1 MVRVMIVEAN
11 QYLRM
16 GLKMSLENEA
26 DLTVVGELSE
36 AAAAVEEASALEPDV
51 ILLSVELPDVSGF
64 EACLSLLEVL
74 PTVRIIMM
82 TNRLAMGE
90 IVSAMNVGSSGYLPK
105 DGPHADLVRTVRANG
120 QGEMFLIR
128 QVAEQTL
135 RIFQYNRRYVDLTQL
150 TVREQQVLVLVAD
163 GLSNAA
169 IGATLDISQYTV
181 RNHISSIFAKL
192 KVSTR
197 AQLGAFA
204 VMIGILVDDETHDE
218 G

>member
-11 QYLRM
+11 QYLSM

-26 DLTVVGELSE
+26 DLTVVGEFSE
-36 AAAAVEEASALEPDV
+36 AAEAIKEASALQPDV
-51 ILLSVELPDVSGF
+51 ILLSVELPDGSGF

-74 PTVRIIMM
+74 PHVRIIMM
-82 TNRLAMGE
+82 TDRLAMGE

-105 DGPHADLVRTVRANG
+105 DGPHTDLVRTVRANG
-120 QGEMFLIR
+120 QGDMLIIR

-135 RIFQYNRRYVDLTQL
+135 RMFQYNRRYVDLTQL
-150 TVREQQVLVLVAD
+150 TTREKQVLVLAAD

-169 IGATLDISQYTV
+169 IGAALDISQYTV
-181 RNHISSIFAKL
+181 RNHISSIFTKL
-192 KVSTR
+192 KVSHR

-204 VMIGILVDDETHDE
+204 VMIGILVEDETHDE